1 MSNFYTLCK
10 FTDIILALQIWANDN
25 DDNDGGDE

>member
-10 FTDIILALQIWANDN
+10 FTDIILALKIWAND
-25 DDNDGGDE
+25 DDNDGDDE